1 MRERDAGREGGAEHT
16 LRTVCAE
23 QTDRW
28 VKDCGGGG
36 GGRGSGHGLAG
47 CGERG
52 PTERPPSVGDGGD
65 RQAVAAVLGGKG
77 GIGRRADSCP

>member
-1 MRERDAGREGGAEHT
+1 MAGEKGGAEHT

-36 GGRGSGHGLAG
+36 GGAARAG

-77 GIGRRADSCP
+77 GTGRRSADSCP

>member
-1 MRERDAGREGGAEHT
+1 MAGEKGGAEHT

-36 GGRGSGHGLAG
+36 GHGLAAG
-47 CGERG
+47 SAARLKGLPLLG
-52 PTERPPSVGDGGD
+52 TEGTGRLWPPSSEGREGLGD
-65 RQAVAAVLGGKG
+65 AALTAVLEY
-77 GIGRRADSCP
+77 ISPS